1 MSIADVV
8 FIFPLYSDIAS
19 CCLEGVLDI
28 KGSMKRNT
36 IEAGG
41 TTTHGKWSYG
51 SSQIT
56 GRLNVCTRLVEIN
69 CMCTVKS
76 VFAHYSVKHP
86 MLWENAFYDIMYE

>member
-1 MSIADVV
+1 MLGPGAYISIADVV
-8 FIFPLYSDIAS
+8 MCFIFPLYSDIAR

-36 IEAGG
+36 IDAGG

-56 GRLNVCTRLVEIN
+56 GPFNICTGLLKLCKAYYAVG
-69 CMCTVKS
+69 
-76 VFAHYSVKHP
+76 
-86 MLWENAFYDIMYE
+86 